1 MARQRI
7 REDRSTGIAT
17 PGRSGTAGRWWRM
30 TLRRANRGSGTA
42 GRSHDRTRHRHPRLR
57 QTGYVQ
63 GMIRRRTGGY
73 AADQG
78 WAARAQDRT
87 GCRRGRGRR
96 Q

>member
-7 REDRSTGIAT
+7 RKDWSTGITA
-17 PGRSGTAGRWWRM
+17 PGRSGTAGRWRRM
-30 TLRRANRGSGTA
+30 TLGRANRGSGTA
-42 GRSHDRTRHRHPRLR
+42 GRSHDRARHRHPRLR

-78 WAARAQDRT
+78 RATRAQD
-87 GCRRGRGRR
+87 CRRDRGRR
-96 Q
+96 QR